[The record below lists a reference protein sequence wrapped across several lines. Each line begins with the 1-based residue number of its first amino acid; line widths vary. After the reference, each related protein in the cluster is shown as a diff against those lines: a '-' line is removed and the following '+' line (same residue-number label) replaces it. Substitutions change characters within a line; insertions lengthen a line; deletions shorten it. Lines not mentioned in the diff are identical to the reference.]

1 MRLLV
6 HALEVA
12 LAGERDE
19 RRAVEVRVRHRGH
32 EVERARAERAEA
44 DAGVAGQAAVDVR
57 HVGAALLVADR
68 HELDRRARERLVQVE
83 RLLARDAEDVP
94 DALGLEALDED
105 VAGLCVQPP
114 GRSVPGSGK
123 LIPVPPVA
131 RYAKSGDLHIA
142 YIVEG
147 DGPIDLMWI
156 PPWISQVEYLWS
168 ERSLMRVMRRITSF
182 ARLITFDR
190 RGSGLSDPF
199 FGAPTLEE
207 QMDDLLAV
215 MDAVGS
221 ERVALVGT
229 LEGGPMAA
237 LFAATHPDRVSA
249 LVLYAT
255 FARATWAPGYE
266 FAWPAEVRDRAHGGA
281 ASSTGARAASWPASR
296 RARRAI
302 PASWSGRAG
311 SSGWRPR
318 RRRSGGSSSL
328 IGEFDVR
335 DVLPSIRVPTLV
347 MHRRD
352 DSFINIEHSRYLA
365 EQIPGARYVELEGG
379 DNMFSLGDSDV
390 LLGEIEEHLTGV
402 RHEHEPD
409 RMLATVLFTDICDS
423 TRRAAEMGDRGWRV
437 LLERHDAL
445 FRHALDRH
453 RGREVKRTG
462 DGFLATFDGPA
473 RAIRCA
479 ASVAEAMGS
488 LGIEVRAGLHTGELE
503 VMDGDL
509 GGLAVHI
516 AARVLDRASPSEVL
530 VSGTVKDLV
539 VGSGI
544 EFEDRGE
551 HELRGVPGE
560 WRLFAVS

>member
-1 MRLLV
+1 
-6 HALEVA
+6 
-12 LAGERDE
+12 
-19 RRAVEVRVRHRGH
+19 
-32 EVERARAERAEA
+32 
-44 DAGVAGQAAVDVR
+44 
-57 HVGAALLVADR
+57 
-68 HELDRRARERLVQVE
+68 
-83 RLLARDAEDVP
+83 
-94 DALGLEALDED
+94 
-105 VAGLCVQPP
+105 
-114 GRSVPGSGK
+114 
-123 LIPVPPVA
+123 LILVPPVA

-168 ERSLMRVMRRITSF
+168 ERSLMRVLRRITSF
-182 ARLITFDR
+182 ARFITFDR

-199 FGAPTLEE
+199 WGAPTLEE
-207 QMDDLLAV
+207 QMDDLIAV

-221 ERVALVGT
+221 KRVAIVGT

-237 LFAATHPDRVSA
+237 MFAATHPDRVSA

-255 FARATWAPGYE
+255 FARATWAPDYE
-266 FAWPAEVRDRAHGGA
+266 FAWPAEVRAEQMAELVDHWGEGRVVAGVAPSEVGDPGFMEWAGRLERLA
-281 ASSTGARAASWPASR
+281 ASPSTIR
-296 RARRAI
+296 RI
-302 PASWSGRAG
+302 ID
-311 SSGWRPR
+311 
-318 RRRSGGSSSL
+318 L

-335 DVLPSIRVPTLV
+335 DVLPSIRVPTLI

-352 DSFINIEHSRYLA
+352 DSFIKIEHSRFLA
-365 EQIPGARYVELEGG
+365 AHIPGARYLELEGT
-379 DNMFSLGDSDV
+379 DNMFSLGDSEA

-402 RHEHEPD
+402 RHVHEPD

-423 TRRAAEMGDRGWRV
+423 TRRAAEMGDSGWRS

-488 LGIEVRAGLHTGELE
+488 IGIQVRAGLHTGELE
-503 VMDGDL
+503 VIEGDL

-516 AARVLDRASPSEVL
+516 AARVMDRASPNEVL

-544 EFEDRGE
+544 GFEDRGE

-560 WRLFAVS
+560 WRLYAVS

>member
-1 MRLLV
+1 
-6 HALEVA
+6 
-12 LAGERDE
+12 
-19 RRAVEVRVRHRGH
+19 
-32 EVERARAERAEA
+32 
-44 DAGVAGQAAVDVR
+44 
-57 HVGAALLVADR
+57 
-68 HELDRRARERLVQVE
+68 
-83 RLLARDAEDVP
+83 
-94 DALGLEALDED
+94 
-105 VAGLCVQPP
+105 
-114 GRSVPGSGK
+114 
-123 LIPVPPVA
+123 VA

-168 ERSLMRVMRRITSF
+168 ERSLARVMRRITSF

-199 FGAPTLEE
+199 WGAPTLEE
-207 QMDDLLAV
+207 QMDDLIAV
-215 MDAVGS
+215 MDAVES
-221 ERVALVGT
+221 ERVAIVGT

-237 LFAATHPDRVSA
+237 MFAATHPDRVSA

-266 FAWPAEVRDRAHGGA
+266 FAWPAEVRAHHMAELVEHWGEGRIVAGVAPSEMHDPSFIEWAGRLERLA
-281 ASSTGARAASWPASR
+281 ASPSTIR
-296 RARRAI
+296 RI
-302 PASWSGRAG
+302 ID
-311 SSGWRPR
+311 
-318 RRRSGGSSSL
+318 L

-352 DSFINIEHSRYLA
+352 DSFIKIEHSRYLA
-365 EQIPGARYVELEGG
+365 GQIPGARYLELEGS
-379 DNMFSLGDSDV
+379 DNMFSVGNSEA

-423 TRRAAEMGDRGWRV
+423 TRRAAEMGDRGWRD

-488 LGIEVRAGLHTGELE
+488 LGIKVRAGLHTGELE
-503 VMDGDL
+503 VMDSDL

-516 AARVLDRASPSEVL
+516 AARVLDRASPNEVL

-544 EFEDRGE
+544 EFDDRGE
-551 HELRGVPGE
+551 HELRGVPGA
-560 WRLFAVS
+560 WRLYAVS